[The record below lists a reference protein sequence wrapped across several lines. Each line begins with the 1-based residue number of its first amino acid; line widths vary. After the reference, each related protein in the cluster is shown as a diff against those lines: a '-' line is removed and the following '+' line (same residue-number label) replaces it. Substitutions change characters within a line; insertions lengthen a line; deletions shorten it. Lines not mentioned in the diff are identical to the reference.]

1 MNLEQKGNS
10 VRRSSV
16 KFKTE
21 TGNGY
26 FASALSIV
34 DVFVTLR

>member
-1 MNLEQKGNS
+1 MNLQQKANS
-10 VRRSSV
+10 VRRSIV

-21 TGNGY
+21 TGNGH